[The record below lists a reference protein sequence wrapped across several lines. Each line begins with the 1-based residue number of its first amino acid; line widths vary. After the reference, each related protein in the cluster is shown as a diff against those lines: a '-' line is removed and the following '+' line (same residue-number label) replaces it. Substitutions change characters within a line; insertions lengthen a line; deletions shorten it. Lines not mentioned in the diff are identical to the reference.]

1 MAFTSSNLGV
11 FGSSLLGGGFSNLFN
26 RVDPQQIGRPAPLGQ
41 NIVPLDTSV
50 IANTVTFQELR
61 QANAPERPE
70 GPDVVP
76 PWLRNPDQPELNS
89 RIREARSLTSF
100 IDRDAPGVESVGNTA
115 DSRSSFI
122 IFDALTKLQTL
133 AEFAAADS
141 TPRASLARLDAQFRA
156 GLEEVRSFIAGA
168 DTDKLTFLTGE
179 RTSRV
184 TADVDFGKDTRSF
197 TGRAVATESRDDPLA
212 GIDGTETFTLSIA
225 KDGGES
231 REIQVDL
238 SQIVGDISINAVVD
252 LVNQQIEAQDITFV
266 SRLSVSTNG
275 DFDHAI
281 RIDSGKLE
289 TVTLSAGAPET
300 ALFVAEN
307 TVDPLD
313 DEAAA
318 SALRQFGGGSVDIA
332 EIRSTDLTAGDPGA
346 ASDSTATRSAAAVTD
361 SQGFTFTIGA
371 TAGGFGN
378 QVNTSEDGQDVFLT
392 KTDSAGN
399 VVFSRLLGA
408 GQSAEGFGL
417 TLDSAD
423 NVIVSGQTTD
433 NLDTDARVSG
443 TDSFVTKFDNQGREL
458 FTFQLDTFATD
469 SAASVAVDANGDIL
483 VTGQTSGAVDAST
496 PNIGGRDTLV
506 MRIDGETGQRTDT
519 AVLGTAAGQEEGRG
533 IALAQDGNVLVVA
546 REGDRAVLRKLDS
559 ANLSNVLFERD
570 LGGIGGTGQIS
581 ALRVDGDGIFIGGST
596 EEAGF
601 DGGAAVVA
609 APQAGGLDGFVL
621 RLTDT
626 GLDVTSDF
634 ISFLGSGKADRV
646 QDLQLSGGDVFLAG
660 DTRGNL
666 GDATLRGIQDGF
678 VARLDAASG
687 QIEEI
692 EQFGTFLRE
701 TSASALALTD
711 RGPGVLDALGLPSG
725 DLSRIESRDIF
736 TQTSARAGDFFELS
750 INDGARRRIE
760 IEQGDTL
767 QDLVDRINRLS
778 PVRRE
783 ISASIEEGSLTIR
796 AEGRNTLEF
805 FAGSDGRDLLA
816 RFGLQ
821 PTRVLGPTALFDLDS
836 EESVTSRVGGVFAF
850 NLDQSLN
857 LADRDAAKQALSR
870 ITDAIEVPK
879 RAFRSLSPPPDLSG
893 LQQPEGTVPT
903 RLRNQLANYQDG
915 LQRIQAFNQ
924 GGGFG
929 GGGIAGGGFFA

>member
-1 MAFTSSNLGV
+1 MAFTSSNLGA
-11 FGSSLLGGGFSNLFN
+11 FGSSLLGGGFSSLFN
-26 RVDPQQIGRPAPLGQ
+26 RVDPQQIGRPAPIGQ
-41 NIVPLDTSV
+41 NIVSLDTSV
-50 IANTVTFQELR
+50 IANRVTFQELR
-61 QANAPERPE
+61 QSDTPERPE

-76 PWLRNPDQPELNS
+76 PWLRNPDQPALNS
-89 RIREARSLTSF
+89 RIREARDLTSF
-100 IDRDAPGVESVGNTA
+100 IDRDAPGVDSVGNTA

-141 TPRASLARLDAQFRA
+141 TPRASLARLDAQFRK
-156 GLEEVRSFIAGA
+156 GLDEVRNFIAGA
-168 DTDKLTFLTGE
+168 ETDKLTFLTGE

-184 TADVDFGKDTRSF
+184 SAEFDFGEDTRSF
-197 TGRAVATESRDDPLA
+197 TGRAVAFAAREDPLA
-212 GIDGTETFTLSIA
+212 GIDGTETFTVSIA
-225 KDGGES
+225 KDGGDS

-238 SQIVGDISINAVVD
+238 SQIAGDVSIDAVVD
-252 LVNQQIEAQDITFV
+252 LVNQRIEAQDIDFV
-266 SRLSVSTNG
+266 SRLAVSTND
-275 DFDHAI
+275 DFNHAI
-281 RIDSGKLE
+281 RVSSGKLE

-307 TVDPLD
+307 TVDPLGD
-313 DEAAA
+313 APA
-318 SALRQFGGGSVDIA
+318 SAALRQFGSGAVDIA
-332 EIRSTDLTAGDPGA
+332 EIRSTDLTASEAGDI
-346 ASDSTATRSAAAVTD
+346 SDSVATRGAAAVTD
-361 SQGFTFTIGA
+361 SQGFTFTVGA
-371 TAGGFGN
+371 TAGGFGG

-399 VVFSRLLGA
+399 VVFQRLLGS

-417 TLDSAD
+417 TLDGAD
-423 NVIVSGQTTD
+423 NVIVSGRTTG
-433 NLDTDARVSG
+433 NLIPEARVGG

-483 VTGQTSGAVDAST
+483 VTGQTSGAVDAAT

-506 MRIDGETGQRTDT
+506 MRLDGATGQRTDT

-533 IALAQDGNVLVVA
+533 IALADDGNVLVVA

-559 ANLSNVLFERD
+559 ANLSNVLFEQD
-570 LGGIGGTGQIS
+570 LGNIGNTGRIS
-581 ALRVDGDGIFIGGST
+581 ALRVDGNGIFIAGST
-596 EEAGF
+596 SEAGF
-601 DGGAAVVA
+601 DGGAATVA
-609 APQAGGLDGFVL
+609 VPQAGGLDGFVL

-626 GLDVTSDF
+626 GPGATPDF
-634 ISFLGSGKADRV
+634 ISFVGSGNTDRV

-692 EQFGTFLRE
+692 EQFGTFLQE

-711 RGPGVLDALGLPSG
+711 RGPGVLESLGLPSG

-760 IEQGDTL
+760 IAQGDTL
-767 QDLVDRINRLS
+767 QDLADRINRLS
-778 PVRRE
+778 PVRQE
-783 ISASIEEGSLTIR
+783 ITASISGGSLTIR

-805 FAGSDGRDLLA
+805 IAGGEGRDLLA

-836 EESVTSRVGGVFAF
+836 EESVTSRAGGVFAF
-850 NLDQSLN
+850 NLDQPLN
-857 LADRDAAKQALSR
+857 LASGDTAKFALSQLE
-870 ITDAIEVPK
+870 DAVEVPK

-893 LQQPEGTVPT
+893 QRPPEGEVPT
-903 RLRNQLANYQDG
+903 RLRNQLANYRDG

-924 GGGFG
+924 GGGGF
-929 GGGIAGGGFFA
+929 GGFFV